1 MPWLVLSYSLPAAER
16 SSPRVTIWRRL
27 KRLGV
32 LPMPG
37 GASVLPARDACV
49 EAFQW
54 LAQEIRQA
62 EGEALIMRVDQFDG
76 LSDAQVI
83 TRFQEVRGKDYAE
96 LDTQAAV
103 LEQAITAQSGPDDYA
118 QHHDALDRLRRR
130 YADLARVDYFDCP
143 DGARVAARLARIA
156 HMLAGSLAPTS
167 VPSVAATD
175 YRNRRWVTRPR
186 PHVDRL
192 ACAWLI
198 RRFIDPD
205 ATIRYADVPEPDE
218 VAFDMPDVAFGHQGD
233 RCSFETMLQ
242 AFGLDDPGLCALAE
256 IVHEIDLRDGRYV
269 RPEIAGVD
277 AILSG
282 WRLADQPDIVL
293 ETQGIALFEGL
304 YTACLHQPT
313 NAPADR

>member
-1 MPWLVLSYSLPAAER
+1 MPWLVLSYSLPAAPR

-62 EGEALIMRVDQFDG
+62 EGEALIMRVAQFDG
-76 LSDAQVI
+76 LSDAQLI
-83 TRFQEVRGKDYAE
+83 SRFQEARGKDYAE
-96 LDTQAAV
+96 LEAQLAT
-103 LEQAITAQSGPDDYA
+103 LEQAITAQSEPGDYP

-156 HMLAGSLAPTS
+156 QTLAGNLAPAS
-167 VPSVAATD
+167 VPSATLTD

-218 VAFDMPDVAFGHQGD
+218 IAFDLPDVAFGHQGD
-233 RCSFETMLQ
+233 HCSFETLLH
-242 AFGLDDPGLCALAE
+242 AFGLNDPGLRALAE
-256 IVHEIDLRDGRYV
+256 IVHEVDLRDGRYV

-282 WRLADQPDIVL
+282 WRLANQPDSVL

-304 YTACLHQPT
+304 YTACLHQLT
-313 NAPADR
+313 NAPTDI

>member
-1 MPWLVLSYSLPAAER
+1 
-16 SSPRVTIWRRL
+16 
-27 KRLGV
+27 
-32 LPMPG
+32 MPG
-37 GASVLPARDACV
+37 GASVLPARDTCV

-62 EGEALIMRVDQFDG
+62 EGEALIMRVEEFDG
-76 LSDAQVI
+76 PSDAQMIARV
-83 TRFQEVRGKDYAE
+83 QAARGKDYAQLE
-96 LDTQAAV
+96 AQVAA
-103 LEQAITAQSGPDDYA
+103 LEQELTAQPGPDNHA
-118 QHHDALDRLRRR
+118 QHHDALERLRRR
-130 YADLARVDYFDCP
+130 HADLARVDYFDCP

-156 HMLAGSLAPTS
+156 HMLAGGLTTASIPSASL
-167 VPSVAATD
+167 TD

-205 ATIRYADVPEPDE
+205 ATIRYADAPEPEE
-218 VAFDMPDVAFGHQGD
+218 VAFDMPDVSFGHRGD

-256 IVHEIDLRDGRYV
+256 IVHEIDLRDGLYV

-277 AILSG
+277 AILTG
-282 WRLADQPDIVL
+282 WRLADQPDSVL

-304 YTACLHQPT
+304 YSACLHQPA
-313 NAPADR
+313 NPSADR

>member
-1 MPWLVLSYSLPAAER
+1 MLWLVLSYSLPAAGR
-16 SSPRVTIWRRL
+16 SSPRVSIWRRL

-32 LPMPG
+32 LPMTG
-37 GASVLPARDACV
+37 GAYVLPARDACV

-83 TRFQEVRGKDYAE
+83 ARFQEARSKDYAE
-96 LDTQAAV
+96 LDIQAMA
-103 LEQAITAQSGPDDYA
+103 LEQELSARPDPDDHT

-156 HMLAGSLAPTS
+156 QVLAGNLTTAS
-167 VPSVAATD
+167 VPSPKLTD

-205 ATIRYADVPEPDE
+205 ATIRYADVPEGDE
-218 VAFDMPDVAFGHQGD
+218 VAFDIPDVAFGHQGEL
-233 RCSFETMLQ
+233 CSFETLIQ
-242 AFGLDDPGLCALAE
+242 AFGLDDPGLRALAE

-277 AILSG
+277 AILNG
-282 WRLADQPDIVL
+282 WRLADQPDSVL

-304 YTACLHQPT
+304 YATFLHQPANT
-313 NAPADR
+313 PAGI

>member
-1 MPWLVLSYSLPAAER
+1 MPWLALSYSLPSASR

-32 LPMPG
+32 LSMAG
-37 GASVLPARDACV
+37 GAYILPARDACV

-83 TRFQEVRGKDYAE
+83 ARFQEARSKDYAE
-96 LDTQAAV
+96 LEAQVAN
-103 LEQAITAQSGPDDYA
+103 LEQELTAQPVPDDRSHYR
-118 QHHDALDRLRRR
+118 DALDRLRRR
-130 YADLARVDYFDCP
+130 HGELARVDYFDCL
-143 DGARVAARLARIA
+143 DGARVAARLAQIA
-156 HMLAGSLAPTS
+156 QALAGSLTPAA
-167 VPSVAATD
+167 VPSVTLTD

-205 ATIRYADVPEPDE
+205 ATIRYADMPQSDE
-218 VAFDMPDVAFGHQGD
+218 VAFDMPDVAFGHKGEY
-233 RCSFETMLQ
+233 CSFETMLQ
-242 AFGLDDPGLCALAE
+242 AFGLDDPGLRALAE

-269 RPEIAGVD
+269 RPEIAGVE

-282 WRLADQPDIVL
+282 WRLADQPDEEL
-293 ETQGIALFEGL
+293 ERWGIALFEGL
-304 YTACLHQPT
+304 YTASLH
-313 NAPADR
+313 

>member
-1 MPWLVLSYSLPAAER
+1 
-16 SSPRVTIWRRL
+16 
-27 KRLGV
+27 
-32 LPMPG
+32 
-37 GASVLPARDACV
+37 
-49 EAFQW
+49 
-54 LAQEIRQA
+54 
-62 EGEALIMRVDQFDG
+62 MRVDQFDG

-83 TRFQEVRGKDYAE
+83 ARFQEARGKDYAD
-96 LDTQAAV
+96 LDAQAAA
-103 LEQAITAQSGPDDYA
+103 LEQELTAQPESDDHA

-130 YADLARVDYFDCP
+130 YAELARVDYFDCP
-143 DGARVAARLARIA
+143 DGTRVATRLARIA
-156 HMLAGSLAPTS
+156 QILAGSLATA
-167 VPSVAATD
+167 SVASVVVTD

-205 ATIRYADVPEPDE
+205 AAIRYADVPAPDE

-233 RCSFETMLQ
+233 RCSFEIILQ
-242 AFGLDDPGLCALAE
+242 AFGLDNPGLCALAE

-282 WRLADQPDIVL
+282 WRLADRPDEELEGWGIV
-293 ETQGIALFEGL
+293 LFEGL
-304 YTACLHQPT
+304 YAACLHQHANT
-313 NAPADR
+313 LAGI